1 MLAMGRVS
9 KAPVCCQPDSFFRVT
24 QHSKVK
30 LSEAM
35 QYAEGKLQ
43 QLSDII
49 EKQNAIF
56 TVMPELKQFKVSII
70 AIIHNE

>member
-9 KAPVCCQPDSFFRVT
+9 KVPVCCQPDFFSRVT
-24 QHSKVK
+24 QHSKAK
-30 LSEAM
+30 LNEAM
-35 QYAEGKLQ
+35 QYAEGKIQ

-56 TVMPELKQFKVSII
+56 TVMPELKQFKVSI
-70 AIIHNE
+70 